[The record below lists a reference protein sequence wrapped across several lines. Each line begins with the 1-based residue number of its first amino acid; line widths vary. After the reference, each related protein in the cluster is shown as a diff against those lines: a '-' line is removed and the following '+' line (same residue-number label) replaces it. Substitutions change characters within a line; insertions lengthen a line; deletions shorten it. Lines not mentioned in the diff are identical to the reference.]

1 MGFPNLPYVP
11 PPMGVWSQPDPGHIP
26 LRAMTVGDLLGA
38 GLGVVW
44 RHLALLAPIA
54 VAIAALSSGA
64 ELVIL
69 HTTGAL
75 TTVAS
80 GTWVD
85 DLLRGLNSGDA
96 GLLPTGIYVS
106 TAASS
111 LITVAG
117 TLFVTAIVAA
127 CVGADAVSRT
137 ARSGAVADRLRGGLG
152 TAAVVAVFAGAAIA
166 IGAFLIVVPG
176 LLAFMVWSLAAPAAA
191 MERARPHAAFA
202 RSVRLTRGHRWRILG
217 VTVLIVVITVAIESV
232 VSSIVVG
239 LMPGLSAVAALI
251 VGDAVAALVSAVTL
265 PWVGAVI
272 ALLYVDIRIRTEN
285 LGPALRTHAARLAQP

>member
-1 MGFPNLPYVP
+1 VGFPNFPNMP

-26 LRAMTVGDLLGA
+26 LRALTVGDLLGA

-44 RHLALLAPIA
+44 RHITLLAPIA
-54 VAIAALSSGA
+54 VAIAALSSA
-64 ELVIL
+64 VELVIL
-69 HTTGAL
+69 QTTGAL
-75 TTVAS
+75 TGVAS

-85 DLLRGLNSGDA
+85 DLLRGLNTGDA

-137 ARSGAVADRLRGGLG
+137 ARPGAVTNRLRGGLG
-152 TAAVVAVFAGAAIA
+152 AAAVVSVLAAVAIV
-166 IGAFLIVVPG
+166 IGSFLILVPG
-176 LLAFMVWSLAAPAAA
+176 LLAFMVWSLATPAAM
-191 MERARPHAAFA
+191 MERARPGAALA
-202 RSVRLTRGHRWRILG
+202 RSARLSRGHRWRILG

-232 VSSIVVG
+232 LSSVVVG
-239 LMPGLSAVAALI
+239 LLPGLSAAAALI
-251 VGDAVAALVSAVTL
+251 VGDAVAAVVSAITL

-285 LGPALRTHAARLAQP
+285 LGPALRAHAAGLAQT